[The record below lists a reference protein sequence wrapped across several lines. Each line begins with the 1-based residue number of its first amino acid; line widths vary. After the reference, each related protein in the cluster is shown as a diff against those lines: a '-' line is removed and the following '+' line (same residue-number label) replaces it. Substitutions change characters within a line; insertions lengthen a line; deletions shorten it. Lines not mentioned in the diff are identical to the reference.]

1 MRRITRIFLAA
12 LVAATML
19 APAGAATA
27 QECGALVG
35 VARLQVFDTPVGG
48 LIGQGT
54 AVVRFNGGWQTVTFD
69 ETSIV
74 DTGPGT
80 ADVTHIWHF
89 AEGDATFLEHS
100 TTSPLGANLLR
111 FRSSVDVTPAGT
123 ASYNGIF
130 NLGTRVAWFVVRGNI
145 CVGE

>member
-1 MRRITRIFLAA
+1 MRRSTRIFLAA
-12 LVAATML
+12 LVAATVFT
-19 APAGAATA
+19 PASGAVA
-27 QECGALVG
+27 QECGALAG
-35 VARLQVFDTPVGG
+35 VARLQIFDTPVGG

-54 AVVRFNGGWQTVTFD
+54 AVVRFDGAWQITAFD

-111 FRSSVDVTPAGT
+111 FRSSVDVTPGGT
-123 ASYNGIF
+123 AFYNGIF
-130 NLGTRVAWFVVRGNI
+130 NLSTRVAWFVVRGNI